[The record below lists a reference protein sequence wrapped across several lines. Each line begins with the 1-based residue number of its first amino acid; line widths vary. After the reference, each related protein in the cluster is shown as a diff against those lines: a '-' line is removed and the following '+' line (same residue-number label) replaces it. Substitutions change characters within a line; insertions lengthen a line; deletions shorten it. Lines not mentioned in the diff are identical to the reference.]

1 MLAFDYEHGQ
11 KSKLKLGVTVESIN
25 RISKTYGFVDIQF
38 KIYVQWTDSRLV
50 FKNVAKGIHSYC
62 KNKISEKQ
70 KSLIWLPSIIMNNTR
85 SKSKITF
92 DKTGDEEESIGAIFI
107 KKRAHGQKSLLNELL
122 NYVEYD
128 GRDRY
133 VQK

>member
-38 KIYVQWTDSRLV
+38 KIYAQWTDSRLV
-50 FKNVAKGIHSYC
+50 FKNVAKEGMPHSYRR
-62 KNKISEKQ
+62 NKISEKQ

-92 DKTGDEEESIGAIFI
+92 NEAGDGEESIGAIFVHG
-107 KKRAHGQKSLLNELL
+107 KAHGQKSFLNELL
-122 NYVEYD
+122 NYVQYN
-128 GRDRY
+128 GRDR
-133 VQK
+133 